1 MPLRK
6 SHKSF
11 YGKINPMDSSDDL
24 PIRFDKILLTTDFS
38 SISEKALPYAAA
50 IARHFGATLYVVHV
64 IATEDYAHIPASERT
79 QALAR
84 MKQEAERQITAT
96 LATSHFQG
104 IPHKIIL
111 DHGDVLAVLSQTVED
126 QNIDLIVTGTHGK
139 HGLEKLLS
147 GSMAEEIFRLAS
159 APVLAIGPEVIID
172 PQAEL
177 RVERIL
183 YATDFSP
190 ESRRAMRYAYA
201 LATEYGAHLYF
212 LHVVEDVW
220 QEPFSTRVSADTF
233 CRGQLREKGFSDIEE
248 GVQPEFL
255 VEFGMAEQLTLE
267 VARNRDVQLMVLSVP
282 GTTHPA
288 LSAHLPG
295 PIAYNIVSHARCP
308 VLGLRGKVE
317 IANDDGVKA
326 RSAS

>member
-1 MPLRK
+1 VNDRV
-6 SHKSF
+6 
-11 YGKINPMDSSDDL
+11 DSIENA
-24 PIRFDKILLTTDFS
+24 PIRFNRVLLTTDFS

-50 IARHFGATLYVVHV
+50 IARHFGATLHVVHV
-64 IATEDYAHIPASERT
+64 IATEDYAHIPANEHT

-84 MKQEAERQITAT
+84 MKQQAERQITAI

-104 IPHKIIL
+104 IPHKIVL
-111 DHGDVLAVLSQTVED
+111 DHGDVLAVLSRIVEEQD
-126 QNIDLIVTGTHGK
+126 IDLIVTGTHGK

-147 GSMAEEIFRLAS
+147 GSMAGEIFRLAS
-159 APVLAIGPEVIID
+159 VPVLAIGPEVEID
-172 PQAEL
+172 PHSEV

-201 LATEYGAHLYF
+201 LATEYSAHLYF

-220 QEPFSTRVSADTF
+220 QEPISTRVSADSF
-233 CRGQLREKGFSDIEE
+233 CRVQFHEKGLSDIAE
-248 GVQPEFL
+248 GIQPEFL

-267 VARNRDVQLMVLSVP
+267 VARNREIQLLVLSVP
-282 GTTHPA
+282 GTAHPV

-308 VLGLRGKVE
+308 VLGVRGKVE
-317 IANDDGVKA
+317 RAKNEGVKN
-326 RSAS
+326 RSAAD

>member
-1 MPLRK
+1 M
-6 SHKSF
+6 SF
-11 YGKINPMDSSDDL
+11 IENA
-24 PIRFDKILLTTDFS
+24 PIRFNRVLLTTDFS

-50 IARHFGATLYVVHV
+50 IARHFGATLHVVHV
-64 IATEDYAHIPASERT
+64 IATEDYAHIPPSEHA

-84 MKQEAERQITAT
+84 MKQEAERQIMAI

-104 IPHKIIL
+104 IPHTLIL
-111 DHGDVLAVLSQTVED
+111 DHGDMLAVLSRIVEEQD
-126 QNIDLIVTGTHGK
+126 IDLIVTGTHGK

-159 APVLAIGPEVIID
+159 VPVLAVGPEVIID
-172 PQAEL
+172 PQAEV

-201 LATEYGAHLYF
+201 LAREYGAHLYF

-220 QEPFSTRVSADTF
+220 QEPFSTRVSADAF
-233 CRGQLREKGFSDIEE
+233 CRVQLHEKGFSDIEE

-267 VARNRDVQLMVLSVP
+267 VARNRDIQLLVLSVP
-282 GTTHPA
+282 GTVHPV

-308 VLGLRGKVE
+308 VLGVRGKVE
-317 IANDDGVKA
+317 IAKDESVA
-326 RSAS
+326 A

>member
-1 MPLRK
+1 M
-6 SHKSF
+6 SF
-11 YGKINPMDSSDDL
+11 IENA
-24 PIRFDKILLTTDFS
+24 PIRFNRVLLTTDFS
-38 SISEKALPYAAA
+38 SILEKALPYAAA
-50 IARHFGATLYVVHV
+50 IARHFGATLHVVHV
-64 IATEDYAHIPASERT
+64 IATEDYAHIPASERI

-84 MKQEAERQITAT
+84 MKLAAEGQITAI

-104 IPHKIIL
+104 IPHNIIL
-111 DHGDVLAVLSQTVED
+111 GHGDVLAVLSRIVEE

-159 APVLAIGPEVIID
+159 IPVLAIGPEVIID
-172 PQAEL
+172 PQ
-177 RVERIL
+177 VEVRINRIL

-201 LATEYGAHLYF
+201 LAAEYGAHLYC

-233 CRGQLREKGFSDIEE
+233 CRGQIHEKGFSDIEE
-248 GVQPEFL
+248 DVQPEFL

-267 VARNRDVQLMVLSVP
+267 VARNREIQLLVLSVP
-282 GTTHPA
+282 GTGHPV

-295 PIAYNIVSHARCP
+295 PTAYNIVSHAACP
-308 VLGLRGKVE
+308 VLGVPGKIE
-317 IANDDGVKA
+317 IATDEGVKA
-326 RSAS
+326 HRQPD

>member
-1 MPLRK
+1 VID
-6 SHKSF
+6 S
-11 YGKINPMDSSDDL
+11 MDSSENG
-24 PIRFDKILLTTDFS
+24 PIRFDRVLLTTDFS

-50 IARHFGATLYVVHV
+50 IARHFGATLHVVHV
-64 IATEDYAHIPASERT
+64 IATEEYAHIPASEHT

-84 MKQEAERQITAT
+84 MKQQAERQITAILT
-96 LATSHFQG
+96 SSHFQG
-104 IPHKIIL
+104 IPHKITL
-111 DHGDVLAVLSQTVED
+111 DHGDVLAVLSRIVEEQD
-126 QNIDLIVTGTHGK
+126 IDLIVTGTHGK

-159 APVLAIGPEVIID
+159 VPVLAIGPEVKID
-172 PQAEL
+172 PQAEV

-190 ESRRAMRYAYA
+190 ESRRASRYACA
-201 LATEYGAHLYF
+201 LAKQYGAQLFF

-220 QEPFSTRVSADTF
+220 QEPLSTRVSAEPF
-233 CRGQLREKGFSDIEE
+233 CRVQLQEKGFSDFPK

-255 VEFGMAEQLTLE
+255 VEFGRAEQLTLE
-267 VARNRDVQLMVLSVP
+267 VADKRDVQLMVLSVP

-308 VLGLRGKVE
+308 VLGVREKSK
-317 IANDDGVKA
+317 GVRDENMTA
-326 RSAS
+326 RSAA